1 MSQENVETVERAIDA
16 FNGRDIE
23 TLADLLT
30 ADFEWFG
37 ALLGKGERGSYR
49 GREGM
54 EAYFEEATAI
64 WEEFRMLTDEF
75 RDLGDRV
82 LVFGRMEGRTGG
94 SGIAVE
100 APLGVV
106 FELREARMSRCRSY
120 LDPSE
125 ALRAAGLTK

>member
-1 MSQENVETVERAIDA
+1 MSQQNVEIVMRAINA
-16 FNGRDIE
+16 FNGRDID
-23 TLADLLT
+23 TIADLLS

-37 ALLGKGERGSYR
+37 ALLGKSERGNYR

-54 EAYFEEATAI
+54 EAYFEEATDI
-64 WEEFRMLTDEF
+64 WEEFRLLTDEF

-82 LVFGRMEGRTGG
+82 LVFGRMQGRTGG
-94 SGIAVE
+94 SGIEVE
-100 APLGVV
+100 SPLGVV
-106 FELREARMSRCRSY
+106 FELREARLSRCRSY